1 MHNAEELR
9 IDRKSTG
16 RLYVPRATCS
26 ITGGIQ
32 PDTLTQAIGQEH
44 VANGLLA
51 RFLIAAPPRKPK
63 RFNTATAGFMA
74 VEAARSLYETL
85 YAIPMPDDGPR
96 SLPLAR
102 DAEAIWESFYDRH
115 AVRQNEAAGVVASM
129 LAKAEAAAARLALVC
144 HVCRQ
149 AGG

>member
-51 RFLIAAPPRKPK
+51 RFLIEAPPRKPK
-63 RFNTATAGFMA
+63 RLPVALK
-74 VEAARSLYETL
+74 AREILLPKARKRRPRRKLMWS
-85 YAIPMPDDGPR
+85 MPT
-96 SLPLAR
+96 S
-102 DAEAIWESFYDRH
+102 
-115 AVRQNEAAGVVASM
+115 
-129 LAKAEAAAARLALVC
+129 K
-144 HVCRQ
+144 
-149 AGG
+149 